1 MLMDHTYKDNL
12 NVILCMEK
20 ENNIL
25 AMVTYLLD
33 SSKTAVNMELEN

>member
-1 MLMDHTYKDNL
+1 MDHTYKDNL
-12 NVILCMEK
+12 NVILYMEK

-33 SSKTAVNMELEN
+33 SSKTALNMELEN